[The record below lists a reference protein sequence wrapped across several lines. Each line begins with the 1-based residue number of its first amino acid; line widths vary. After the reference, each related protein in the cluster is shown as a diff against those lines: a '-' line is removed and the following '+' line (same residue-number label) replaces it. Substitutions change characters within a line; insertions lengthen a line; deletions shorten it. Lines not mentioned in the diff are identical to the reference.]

1 MFAACALVVA
11 VFLLE
16 APVAAV
22 GAATTSSS
30 PRTITRSAHVAYEGC
45 PASHVLLTA
54 SIQAGAFAAEQL
66 VTYQVTLRNLGNA
79 SCGYSQADSF
89 RGVLAPGSMLLGPCA
104 PLSVGIQNA
113 RGVDEYPGAEAI
125 SCPAFLGPVL
135 AAHGTLH
142 TTGNWDQR
150 RDLVPGRA
158 YVPEGHYRL
167 VVAGRV
173 TLPVTIGRNVR
184 N

>member
-1 MFAACALVVA
+1 LFAACALA
-11 VFLLE
+11 AAACLLE

-22 GAATTSSS
+22 GATRTSSS

-54 SIQAGAFAAEQL
+54 SIQAGAFAPEQL

-79 SCGYSQADSF
+79 PCDSSQADSF
-89 RGVLAPGSMLLGPCA
+89 RGALGPGAMLLGPCA
-104 PLSVGIQNA
+104 PLSVDIQNA
-113 RGVDEYPGAEAI
+113 RGVDEYPGADAI
-125 SCPAFLGPVL
+125 SCPAFFGPVL
-135 AAHGTLH
+135 APHHTLH

-167 VVAGRV
+167 VIAGKV
-173 TLPVTIGRNVR
+173 SLPVTIGRAALS
-184 N
+184 